1 MIKAAFRALLVPGV
15 GHAPLLNAGLL
26 AALDAAI
33 AMAAIAVRANEKHHE
48 TLFAQADSLP
58 EDRFVVNRRH
68 APSQAEARQRQRIR
82 DRLEPAQFGRTLT
95 KVAEP
100 GTLSL

>member
-1 MIKAAFRALLVPGV
+1 LLPVAMIKAAFRALLVPGV
-15 GHAPLLNAGLL
+15 GHSPLLNTGLL

-58 EDRFVVNRRH
+58 EDRFVVSRCN
-68 APSQAEARQRQRIR
+68 APSQAGL
-82 DRLEPAQFGRTLT
+82 DNGSDFVTG
-95 KVAEP
+95 
-100 GTLSL
+100 

>member
-1 MIKAAFRALLVPGV
+1 MLPVAMIKAAFRALLVPGV
-15 GHAPLLNAGLL
+15 GHSPLLNAGLL

-58 EDRFVVNRRH
+58 EDRFVVSRCH
-68 APSQAEARQRQRIR
+68 APSQAGL
-82 DRLEPAQFGRTLT
+82 DNGRRF
-95 KVAEP
+95 VA
-100 GTLSL
+100 G